1 MRERDAAAGDARS
14 ERGGE
19 MIDKDEIKKIILAA
33 LESDSINYTVEI
45 HNTGDGILNI
55 EPIQFRHEIPPPP
68 LDPAAKK
75 YIILRG
81 NESEETRN
89 RLEAEYGNVT
99 FLPSCAEIEPLA
111 GMQCKITV
119 NGRVIAYCD
128 ERNVLMG

>member
-1 MRERDAAAGDARS
+1 
-14 ERGGE
+14 
-19 MIDKDEIKKIILAA
+19 MIEKDEIKKAILDAI
-33 LESDSINYTVEI
+33 ESDSMKYTIEI
-45 HNTGDGILNI
+45 RNTGDCILTI
-55 EPIQFRHEIPPPP
+55 EPIYFRHEFPVPP

-89 RLEAEYGNVT
+89 RLEAKYGNVT

-119 NGRVIAYCD
+119 NGRVIAHCD